1 VSTHIPLSC
10 ANLTDREI
18 NAATEAMRSE
28 TLSLGTWTIRFEDA
42 VAQHVQSNYAVATS
56 SPYTAMQLTLEALHI
71 GEGDEVI
78 VPSFAFPTA
87 AACIIKLGATPIFAD
102 CDPRTMNMDAA
113 DVASK
118 RSEKTKAIIATHM
131 FGNPTGIDVIA
142 SIAQEQEIPL
152 IEDAGQAIGSK
163 LNNRCA
169 GSYGR
174 VAIFA
179 FHPTSPITS
188 VDGGVIVTDDN
199 ILAKECRLLRN
210 HGLAS
215 DPTIT
220 TDELQRV
227 RTDELMYAIG
237 HGFVLSEVHAAI
249 GTIQMQRLSEIMG
262 KRNRVAQWYTRR
274 LGGIANISCPTVE
287 DGVEMSWGSYVIRL
301 SDNYSRDERDEVI
314 KGLHRHDIGAA
325 DFYQSIP
332 TIPLFAEYT
341 NGNSC
346 PVSSSIS
353 QRTIALPFYTS
364 MSKRD
369 IDVVCQTLELMLT
382 RNSFSNT

>member
-1 VSTHIPLSC
+1 MCS
-10 ANLTDREI
+10 
-18 NAATEAMRSE
+18 EA
-28 TLSLGTWTIRFEDA
+28 LSLGAWTSRFEDA

-71 GEGDEVI
+71 GVGDEVI
-78 VPSFAFPTA
+78 VPSFAFPAA
-87 AACIIKLGATPIFAD
+87 AACIIKLGAIPVFAD
-102 CDPRTMNMDAA
+102 CDPRTMNMDAT
-113 DVASK
+113 DVAAK

-131 FGNPTGIDVIA
+131 FGNPAGIDTIA

-152 IEDAGQAIGSK
+152 IEDAAQAIGSK
-163 LNNRCA
+163 LNTRRA
-169 GSYGR
+169 GSFGR

-179 FHPTSPITS
+179 FDPTSPVTS
-188 VDGGVIVTDDN
+188 VDGGVIVTDDDT
-199 ILAKECRLLRN
+199 LANECKLRRN

-220 TDELQRV
+220 TDELHRV
-227 RTDELMYAIG
+227 RTDELMQTIG
-237 HGFVLSEVHAAI
+237 YGFTMSEIHAAI
-249 GTIQMQRLSEIMG
+249 GAIQMERLGEIME
-262 KRNRVAQWYTRR
+262 RRSRIAQWYTRR
-274 LGGIANISCPTVE
+274 LGGIAEISCPTVE
-287 DGVEMSWGSYVIRL
+287 QGVEMSWGSFVIRL
-301 SDNYSRDERDEVI
+301 SDNFSRDERDEVI
-314 KGLHRHDIGAA
+314 RGLHRHDIGAA

-341 NGNSC
+341 NGNAC

-364 MSKRD
+364 MTKSD
-369 IDVVCQTLELMLT
+369 VDVVSQTLELMLT